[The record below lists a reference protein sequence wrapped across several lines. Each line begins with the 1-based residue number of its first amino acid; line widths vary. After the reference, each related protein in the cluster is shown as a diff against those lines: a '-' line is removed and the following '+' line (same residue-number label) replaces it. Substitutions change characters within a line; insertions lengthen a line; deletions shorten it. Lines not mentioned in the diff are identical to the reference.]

1 MNLSEKQALDGVLLT
16 SKPKGWTSFDVV
28 RRIKSLVRPVKVG
41 HTGTLDPMAT
51 GLLPLI
57 LGEATKL
64 SRWLS
69 GDAKR
74 YRARVRLGVAT
85 DTLDADGEVVARADV
100 PELDEASVE
109 RILQEFRGRIEQVPP
124 MFSAV
129 HHHGQRL
136 YELARQGVEV
146 ERKVRQVEI
155 FALELLRLG
164 SDFLELDVT
173 CSAGTYIRSLAH
185 DIGDGLGTKAHLAA
199 LQRTEACGF
208 LLESAV
214 AVLDLDR
221 AGVVERMLDLEQV
234 LMRFTRIDV
243 PVEIAMR
250 LAQGSRLE
258 EADLALLDVE
268 LARDERIVWFRPPQ
282 AAPIVL
288 ARLMPSGSSPSVKI
302 LRVLRRPDPGRE
314 KH

>member
-85 DTLDADGEVVARADV
+85 DTLDAD
-100 PELDEASVE
+100 VE
-109 RILQEFRGRIEQVPP
+109 RR
-124 MFSAV
+124 
-129 HHHGQRL
+129 
-136 YELARQGVEV
+136 
-146 ERKVRQVEI
+146 VRQVEI